1 MDAVQF
7 WKELMCLETPDQ
19 ERRLVAFLEGRL
31 EQAGDRWIAP
41 MRRQSAVVWWH
52 TTPPEPSPS

>member
-1 MDAVQF
+1 
-7 WKELMCLETPDQ
+7 MCLETPDQ

-41 MRRQSAVVWWH
+41 MRRQSAVIWWH